1 MIQLTDTQLTE
12 FFTLVAHFHS
22 FKVQFD
28 NFFVSFITSGASYV
42 LIGQNLWKIPKLKNS
57 NETFLVISSN
67 VKSCLTIFLGS
78 FSVKLQFSSFHNI

>member
-57 NETFLVISSN
+57 NETFLMISNN
-67 VKSCLTIFLGS
+67 VELKNHFLGS